1 MAHLAGGHL
10 LGGLLGGGHHAAAH
24 GLGLGAGYAAAAA
37 GHGAA
42 AHGLQNGSGGFQNVA
57 PRPSLGNVAGYG
69 VETVH
74 PFAGSGHTGAYNVA
88 AGHGGSTGHGGAV
101 GAGHGAVGQASS
113 GNFGGTTGATAAGD
127 PTSSSLFIPL
137 SLTPDSKSNSDDYI
151 EPILR
156 SNHIMQPLRRKVWL
170 YGGFF
175 DKKTHPHVTF
185 DKLASKIQTFD
196 PYTELWKSKQV
207 GGEIPPA
214 GVGGAASAV
223 LNNDLY
229 TFGGKTV
236 DGCLTN
242 DLHRLDTETLYWHK
256 LSPQNPHKGPMPK
269 TGCGMIAFGN
279 SLGVFGGCTTPD
291 SKLYAM
297 EGRTNEFHLFDLNT
311 GIYK

>member
-1 MAHLAGGHL
+1 
-10 LGGLLGGGHHAAAH
+10 
-24 GLGLGAGYAAAAA
+24 
-37 GHGAA
+37 
-42 AHGLQNGSGGFQNVA
+42 
-57 PRPSLGNVAGYG
+57 
-69 VETVH
+69 
-74 PFAGSGHTGAYNVA
+74 
-88 AGHGGSTGHGGAV
+88 
-101 GAGHGAVGQASS
+101 
-113 GNFGGTTGATAAGD
+113 
-127 PTSSSLFIPL
+127 
-137 SLTPDSKSNSDDYI
+137 
-151 EPILR
+151 
-156 SNHIMQPLRRKVWL
+156 MQPLRRKVWL

-223 LNNDLY
+223 LNNDL
-229 TFGGKTV
+229 
-236 DGCLTN
+236 LTN
-242 DLHRLDTETLYWHK
+242 DLHRLDTGTLYWHK

-297 EGRTNEFHLFDLNT
+297 EGRTNEFHLFDLNI